1 MNVTQTKACDRVAK
15 FELKVVSRRT
25 TKMLYLVALVIILV
39 ALFLFPYYMYV
50 VLVLILLF
58 LLVRER

>member
-1 MNVTQTKACDRVAK
+1 MNVTQAKACDRVAK
-15 FELKVVSRRT
+15 FELKVVSLRT

-39 ALFLFPYYMYV
+39 ALFLIPYYMYV